1 MARLGFLHRLY
12 RKSVKVTVAAIV
24 ILAAASALGAAPA
37 GTPAPVRTAK
47 QHALHAAAEQLRAAG
62 YTDEDAEIRTLSD
75 AWFAEQDKL
84 DVVARVVMGEAAD
97 CPAEHQIAV
106 AAVVVNRVN
115 DERFPDTVR
124 EVVAQPGQYTAAYLT
139 GFGRT
144 TRSCYEAAKAA
155 LDGTDAVPDDVVWQ
169 AQFPQGR
176 ETWWISEVDTGWFR
190 STTWFCR

>member
-1 MARLGFLHRLY
+1 MASMGFLHKLY
-12 RKSVKVTVAAIV
+12 CHAFKVSVAAIV
-24 ILAAASALGAAPA
+24 ILAAMSAMGAAPA
-37 GTPAPVRTAK
+37 ETPEPVRTAK
-47 QHALHAAAEQLRAAG
+47 QHALHEAADVLRAAG
-62 YTDEDAEIRTLSD
+62 YADEDAEIRALSD
-75 AWFAEQDKL
+75 AWFAEQEAL
-84 DVVARVVMGEAAD
+84 DIVAKVVAGEAQD

-115 DERFPDTVR
+115 DERFPSTVR
-124 EVVAQPGQYTAAYLT
+124 EVVAQPGQYTTAYLT

-144 TRSCYEAAKAA
+144 PRSCYEAAKAA

-176 ETWWISEVDTGWFR
+176 EAWWISEVDTGWYR